1 MDIPVFHDDQHG
13 TAVICAAGLINALH
27 LSGKKIE
34 DVPIVLN
41 GAGAAGIAC
50 IELLKAMGAR
60 HENCIVC
67 DTKGVIYQG
76 RTEGMNQWK
85 SAHAVKTEAAH
96 AGRGDEGRRRVPGRV
111 GQGRGDEEMV
121 QHGRQP
127 GDLRHGQPRSRN
139 HAGRGRSAPMRS
151 WPPGGRIIPTRS
163 TTSSAF
169 PISSAARWTS
179 APAPSTTR

>member
-34 DVPIVLN
+34 DVQIVLN

-50 IELLKAMGAR
+50 IELLKSMGAR
-60 HENCIVC
+60 HDNCIVC

-85 SAHAVKTEAAH
+85 SAHAVKTELRTLEEAM
-96 AGRGDEGRRRVPGRV
+96 EGADVFLGVSAKGAVTP
-111 GQGRGDEEMV
+111 EMV
-121 QHGRQP
+121 ASMADNPVIFAMANPDPEITPKR
-127 GDLRHGQPRSRN
+127 
-139 HAGRGRSAPMRS
+139 PMRCARTRS
-151 WPPGGRIIPTRS
+151 SPPGARIIPTR
-163 TTSSAF
+163 
-169 PISSAARWTS
+169 
-179 APAPSTTR
+179 